1 MSIKNESSKKYSLQR
16 KLGVDIISAI
26 SSSALVAPAISIIDQ
41 AIFSNA
47 SGKQTMIESITSSA
61 KLLVLSPH
69 RFLRQPQFLWIWG
82 VYSGTYIVANCAETI
97 SKNFGIDYALP
108 KFITSSIANI
118 SLSLAKDG
126 YYTKKF
132 GTVSKGPV
140 PKISYACYAARDSST
155 ILASFILPK
164 YASKYLQDKGVGSK
178 TADVSSQLLTPCI
191 VQFASTPLHL
201 YGMDMYNN
209 PSHTTTDRF
218 QFIKREY
225 GKTVSARIARIF
237 PAFGIGGVTN
247 TWMRATF

>member
-1 MSIKNESSKKYSLQR
+1 MVIKSESSNLNSLPR
-16 KLGVDIISAI
+16 KIGVDIISAI

-47 SGKQTMIESITSSA
+47 SGKQTMIESIKSSA

-69 RFLRQPQFLWIWG
+69 QFLRQPQFLWIWG
-82 VYSGTYIVANCAETI
+82 VYSGTYIVANCTETI
-97 SKNFGIDYALP
+97 SKGFGIDYALP

-132 GTVSKGPV
+132 GTASLGPV

-164 YASKYLQDKGVGSK
+164 YVSKYLQDKGINSK
-178 TADVSSQLLTPCI
+178 TANVSSQLITPCVI
-191 VQFASTPLHL
+191 QFASTPLHL
-201 YGMDMYNN
+201 YGMDMYNH
-209 PSHTTTDRF
+209 PSHTTSERF
-218 QFIKREY
+218 SFIKREY
-225 GKTVSARIARIF
+225 GKTVSARMARIF

-247 TWMRATF
+247 SWMRTTF